1 MPTHSPYN
9 EHELFLLIAEGDE
22 KAFRQL
28 FEQYSPILLSFLF
41 RITKTETI
49 AEELMQETMLRV
61 WINRDKLP
69 DVEHPRAWLYRI
81 ATNLGLNWMQKKLT
95 EEKAV
100 RLSTTTTTTISKEH
114 EPIEDQISLKEL
126 QLQVKEAVNQLPPQ
140 RKLIYQLSREKGMS
154 RQEIAAELNISES
167 TVKTSLRLALRSMRE
182 YLEKSGYLLAIIYML
197 LIKK

>member
-1 MPTHSPYN
+1 MPTHSSNN

-41 RITKTETI
+41 RIAKTEPL

-69 DVEHPRAWLYRI
+69 DIEHPRAWLYRI
-81 ATNLGLNWMQKKLT
+81 ATNLGLNYMQKMLT

-100 RLSTTTTTTISKEH
+100 RLSTTNISKEH
-114 EPIEDQISLKEL
+114 EPIEEQISLKEL
-126 QLQVKEAVNQLPPQ
+126 QQQVKEAVNQLPPQ

-154 RQEIAAELNISES
+154 REEIAAELNISES